1 MTRISFSDK
10 GNTQFERL
18 IGHNESILANW
29 LALENSIYRDSSLEP
44 ELLEQV
50 RRTLAF
56 GNHCEYCMVKAGG
69 PNEVKKNER
78 EGTATA
84 FAELFALDHRSIK
97 NGHFA
102 ILKEEFT
109 EKEISELCS
118 FIAFITAS
126 QKLGSILNLTGD
138 LHKRKV

>member
-1 MTRISFSDK
+1 MTRITFSEQGDTPFQK
-10 GNTQFERL
+10 L
-18 IGHNESILANW
+18 IGHNQKILTNW
-29 LALENSIYRDSSLEP
+29 TNLENSIFGDSSLEP

-69 PNEVKKNER
+69 PNKIKKDQR
-78 EGTATA
+78 EETATA
-84 FAELFALDHRSIK
+84 FAELFALDHRSI
-97 NGHFA
+97 NDAHFR
-102 ILKEEFT
+102 ILKEEFS

-138 LHKRKV
+138 FQAQKQ